1 MNESLMRLLLKLDS
15 DPVVREAR
23 RKVSRRIVDA
33 IISEDMDGFWGGKDG
48 GFGRNWDNVLAEMK
62 DEACRDKGG
71 EEMER
76 FCAQYMGFF

>member
-15 DPVVREAR
+15 DPVVREAK
-23 RKVSRRIVDA
+23 RK
-33 IISEDMDGFWGGKDG
+33 GGKDG
-48 GFGRNWDNVLAEMK
+48 GFGRNWDDVLAEMK